1 MAERSGYVKKK
12 NEKWKNFIRD
22 VRSAAAKNPELE
34 KYIQESEKENH
45 ENFLFVAA
53 GEGMIVR
60 GMHYPDGAFENEE
73 YPIVFQ
79 TFDDG
84 VVIAAWPRSIV
95 KILMETLVENFDK
108 SKHETGWELI
118 LNGLLE
124 QALVK
129 IKNGEING
137 I

>member
-1 MAERSGYVKKK
+1 MAERPGYVSKK

-22 VRSAAAKNPELE
+22 VRSATAKHPELE
-34 KYIQESEKENH
+34 KYIKESEKENH

-60 GMHYPDGAFENEE
+60 GMHYPDGAFENDE

-84 VVIAAWPRSIV
+84 VVIAAWPLSIV
-95 KILMETLVENFDK
+95 KILMETLVNNFDK
-108 SKHETGWELI
+108 SKHEKGWELI
-118 LNGLLE
+118 LSDLLE
-124 QALVK
+124 DAIVK